1 MRTRSLIL
9 LVLLATLSGCIVTY
23 RDFPIVNPLPSPY
36 EPAAPP
42 RCRQTVKFLGGL
54 AKQSAWEL
62 RLSVA
67 LQEALKNYGGC
78 SSSSPV
84 DYNSKGAET
93 EVVVSVLG
101 KKSYPWYE
109 KFPGWGFLVSSGL
122 FPFYSGQSGVELIY
136 SFYDRKDALKKTYQY
151 KITSKEF
158 AGYCCFYSPGL
169 TSSPIISKMLYVR
182 QLRNLSW
189 MPNEMGIWEQRIDSL
204 DKSQSSRRLRR
215 RPSSAVRFPGNCR
228 LHRRSSRDN

>member
-1 MRTRSLIL
+1 VRTRNIIL
-9 LVLLATLSGCIVTY
+9 LVLLVTLSGCIVTY

-54 AKQSAWEL
+54 AKQSPWEL

-84 DYNSKGAET
+84 DYTSKGAET

-101 KKSYPWYE
+101 KKLIPWSEY
-109 KFPGWGFLVSSGL
+109 FLGWGALVSFGL
-122 FPFYSGQSGVELIY
+122 FPYYGQTGVELFY
-136 SFYDRKDALKKTYQY
+136 SVYDRNALKETYQY

-158 AGYCCFYSPGL
+158 AWLLLFPFSWINFFTYSL
-169 TSSPIISKMLYVR
+169 
-182 QLRNLSW
+182 
-189 MPNEMGIWEQRIDSL
+189 ED
-204 DKSQSSRRLRR
+204 
-215 RPSSAVRFPGNCR
+215 AVRSTTAQFVVDAQ
-228 LHRRSSRDN
+228 RDGYLGTKE